1 MSRGKDL
8 VKRKTRSDKQAPND
22 RVRCPDC
29 SRFFFRIKLSKA
41 GLCPECSARRVTEAA
56 TQMREKRGYYY
67 EKWLAQ
73 VSAIK
78 AVRELRGIMKKEVN

>member
-1 MSRGKDL
+1 
-8 VKRKTRSDKQAPND
+8 
-22 RVRCPDC
+22 
-29 SRFFFRIKLSKA
+29 
-41 GLCPECSARRVTEAA
+41 
-56 TQMREKRGYYY
+56 MREKRGYYY